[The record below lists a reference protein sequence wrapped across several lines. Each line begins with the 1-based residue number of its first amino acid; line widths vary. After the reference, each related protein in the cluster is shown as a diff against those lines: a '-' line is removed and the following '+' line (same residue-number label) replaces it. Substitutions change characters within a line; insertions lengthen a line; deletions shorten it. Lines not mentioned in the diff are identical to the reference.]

1 MIKAVDVGSKIM
13 NISLKC
19 DLLNHKDISERRDE
33 IIEEVLNNNNKN
45 NIN

>member
-1 MIKAVDVGSKIM
+1 M